1 MVKKDFIEIIAR
13 ETGLNKAIVRLV
25 LDRFLLE
32 MRNSLLRYERIEL
45 RNFGVFTPQKSCPKV
60 GRNLKTGEQVSIPSQ
75 WKIRFKPSRYFSRL
89 NKKE

>member
-45 RNFGVFTPQKSCPKV
+45 RNFPVHIDLPHSSEKETGTGVIVKESFSTRTIQK
-60 GRNLKTGEQVSIPSQ
+60 
-75 WKIRFKPSRYFSRL
+75 
-89 NKKE
+89 